1 MERGCDPCQEYI
13 LDAMRQY
20 ACMQFASGHMYMGST
35 IFPEHGLEC
44 LQVVGG
50 TSGEN
55 GDLWIPIQ
63 ILLDYNLLLI
73 CVEAI

>member
-1 MERGCDPCQEYI
+1 
-13 LDAMRQY
+13 
-20 ACMQFASGHMYMGST
+20 MQFASGRMYMGGT
-35 IFPEHGLEC
+35 IFPEHDLEC

-55 GDLWIPIQ
+55 GDPKIPIQ

-73 CVEAI
+73 CLEAI

>member
-1 MERGCDPCQEYI
+1 MSICVH
-13 LDAMRQY
+13 
-20 ACMQFASGHMYMGST
+20 ACLQFASGRTYMGST

-55 GDLWIPIQ
+55 GDLRIPIR

-73 CVEAI
+73 CLEAI

>member
-1 MERGCDPCQEYI
+1 
-13 LDAMRQY
+13 
-20 ACMQFASGHMYMGST
+20 MQFASGRMYMGGT

-55 GDLWIPIQ
+55 GDPKIPIQ

-73 CVEAI
+73 CLEAI